1 MPKMDMTE
9 TIVSPEKRAETE
21 HVSGVRQ
28 HICWD
33 GDCHDPGKK
42 KKRKRKSRPG
52 PTRQPLPPPP
62 SVFLRAPR
70 HASPAAGV
78 HPREPCHVPAIL
90 ASRAAAS
97 LFSSPL
103 SLSASRPAPVP
114 PQTLALSTIVAANEL
129 RFITSGEPPFDFSR
143 GEHLLPPCDRFRPSN
158 PLLPRRAGT
167 PAEPRRHHRWTPS
180 RRLSAGAPR
189 PRRRQ

>member
-1 MPKMDMTE
+1 M
-9 TIVSPEKRAETE
+9 
-21 HVSGVRQ
+21 
-28 HICWD
+28 
-33 GDCHDPGKK
+33 
-42 KKRKRKSRPG
+42 
-52 PTRQPLPPPP
+52 
-62 SVFLRAPR
+62 
-70 HASPAAGV
+70 
-78 HPREPCHVPAIL
+78 PAIL

-129 RFITSGEPPFDFSR
+129 RFITSG
-143 GEHLLPPCDRFRPSN
+143 
-158 PLLPRRAGT
+158 T
-167 PAEPRRHHRWTPS
+167 PVEPRRHHRWTPS